1 MKKFLGLFVAAFMVI
16 AATSC
21 SQFAEQDIRPSGDE
35 NLVAMTISVGGELT
49 RTSIGEDGKTV
60 NWCATDKIAIFDGS
74 GKREFSIVEGS
85 VNGNYAE
92 FEGLVDANAT
102 SYYAVYPY
110 EAAGEFDAQNGTVT
124 ATAAEAQVLSGKN
137 VADGAILSVAHF
149 DKGAESFQLKNA
161 VGFFRVDITLE
172 DITSIIIKGA
182 NVAGTAA
189 FNAAGEVQ
197 SVSEGK
203 NQVTLNPEGEVF
215 AAGSYYVAL
224 LPGTTPAGEF
234 SVMLT
239 RKEGEALEMTA
250 NKAIAI
256 ARNDG
261 FFLSDYKLVKKVVI
275 KDVASLQ
282 AFLAKAD
289 TFAASEEIEMTA
301 DIDLTDVELVGA
313 SSFAGKLLCHG
324 HALMNWKS
332 NGVALFES
340 LSGKIMNLTIAPDC
354 SLTAPDAIGPFGFIA
369 KTLTAT
375 GSVVSCENYAN
386 ITFNATKYGAGSDM
400 TADAVYFG
408 ALVGQSNGLITNSK
422 NRGNI
427 TITSTPTGG
436 DERGMTYIGGVV
448 GLIDNSASESKTGLS
463 RCENLGNISYSITGR
478 GGYLFMGGVAGGTT
492 AHASDEFAQVSI
504 VDNCKNTGEIYHT
517 FTQEIIGSGNAKSNY
532 INMAGVIGYCEGS
545 VTNCTNG
552 EKGKTLGK
560 VQLAAPTL
568 ATGDGYSAANVKVA
582 GVSCYAFDKA
592 ENCNNYGFIDV
603 DGSFG
608 PGYEIY
614 PGGGNKEDGG
624 TFIAGVIAQVGDFD
638 TANAAHI
645 ITNCHN
651 YGEMD
656 IDLPITS
663 TSGTN
668 YKNYHH
674 VGGVV
679 AYSNAVANNLTNNA
693 PINVYSEGTMNYLGG
708 VVGQTDCNA
717 TTLTNNGD
725 ITYTLTRTGGN
736 QLDNSNQLFG
746 GVLGYNTGDKM
757 TSLTNNNPVTV
768 TINNTNQKFR
778 IGGVA
783 GSFGNAETVYNNAT
797 VTVNNTVA
805 HAKEIDFGGVAG
817 ATTSGT
823 ISGIY
828 NKGAVSY
835 TGKNSTGTVYI
846 AGVVGYASSSSHT
859 NCYNEKPIYVK
870 ADELGTLYTAGVFG
884 SAGGSIT
891 DSSNSNADAAT
902 TEYSVNVDAPTVKTL
917 YLAGVVGAARSATEV
932 HNADNSGKLYAKAG
946 ATLYFAGIAGHSGG
960 NVKFYDCDN
969 SGALTFAASE
979 LAATE
984 LNAAGICARPYAK
997 SVYDNCT
1004 NSGAISVTAKNA
1016 SKACYLGGIAAQT
1029 SNATSAGYS
1038 YDIEDCTVEGD
1049 INISCQATWYVGGA
1063 AAYGSQWS
1071 STTRNHRTLTGNTVT
1086 SDITISSTTTAHH
1099 VGGIVGHTGVH
1110 VDISGNSYTGAIS
1123 VGAGDASKLSN
1134 VGGVVGTLVISQ
1146 TSATST
1152 QNAAFSLSKNIV
1164 DADITCP
1171 QTSYAGLLVGAI
1183 NNIASRTEY
1192 TNYSKLELEFDGDT
1206 VKNGCSINGT
1216 AIAADN
1222 YKNYLMSSY
1231 DYTGRYELTVSGNDS
1246 VVFE

>member
-289 TFAASEEIEMTA
+289 TFAADEEIEMTE

-400 TADAVYFG
+400 TDDAVYFG

-427 TITSTPTGG
+427 TITSIPTGG

-568 ATGDGYSAANVKVA
+568 KTGEGYSAANVKVA

-608 PGYEIY
+608 PGYETY

-663 TSGTN
+663 ASGTN
-668 YKNYHH
+668 YKSYHH

-736 QLDNSNQLFG
+736 QLNNSNQLFG

-797 VTVNNTVA
+797 VTVNDTVA
-805 HAKEIDFGGVAG
+805 HAKEIDFGGVSG
-817 ATTSGT
+817 ATSSGT

-835 TGKNSTGTVYI
+835 TGVASTGTLYLGGVIGNALSTSFDKIYNYKPVSI
-846 AGVVGYASSSSHT
+846 SATTSIGTLYAGGLTGKSSSSS
-859 NCYNEKPIYVK
+859 
-870 ADELGTLYTAGVFG
+870 
-884 SAGGSIT
+884 SAGFQ
-891 DSSNSNADAAT
+891 NSTND
-902 TEYSVNVDAPTVKTL
+902 VDGDVTISTPAI
-917 YLAGVVGAARSATEV
+917 
-932 HNADNSGKLYAKAG
+932 
-946 ATLYFAGIAGHSGG
+946 ATLYFGGITGQASTATFFTNAHNKGEISTNAGATTYMGG
-960 NVKFYDCDN
+960 IIGQCGGKTNITDCDN
-969 SGALTFAASE
+969 SGALTFAAPE

-997 SVYDNCT
+997 SVHDNCT
-1004 NSGAISVTAKNA
+1004 NSGAISVTAKSA

-1029 SNATSAGYS
+1029 SNATSAGNG

-1049 INISCQATWYVGGA
+1049 ININCPATWYVGGA

-1071 STTRNHRTLTGNTVT
+1071 STTGNHRTLTGNTVT

-1134 VGGVVGTLVISQ
+1134 VGGIVGTLAISQ
-1146 TSATST
+1146 TGST
-1152 QNAAFSLSKNIV
+1152 LQNATFALGSNTV
-1164 DADITCP
+1164 DSDITCTT
-1171 QTSYAGLLVGAI
+1171 TSNAGLLVGAVI
-1183 NNIASRTEY
+1183 NLGTKY
-1192 TNYSKLELEFDGDT
+1192 TSELELEFDGDT

-1216 AIAADN
+1216 AITADN
-1222 YKNYLMSSY
+1222 YKNYLLSSY
-1231 DYTGRYELTVSGNDS
+1231 DGSATYASLTITGKDS